1 MYKFY
6 PIEMRKITRNPL
18 VFSIFCVL
26 IISSSFLIFSSVK
39 FTFLLE
45 KRTLAETSCSIFT
58 VKDETSV
65 YFGNN
70 EDEGGDR
77 ERTDM
82 WFVPS
87 DDGQS
92 YGCVYVGFAE
102 NEPGGDDVDG
112 IEIGGM
118 NTEGLCFDGNGI
130 FPGEDVNYREDLG
143 SHYYYLTSR
152 GIILRECATV
162 EEVIIWYQTHNMGG
176 TWWGQTHW
184 ADKTGDAVVVSPG
197 VDGSIAFTRISG
209 DFLIS
214 TNFNVDHPGGTYYP
228 CPRYDYMTTR
238 LTEITTTDSLT
249 VENCANLL
257 DTLHVPQ
264 TYAYAGTVYSN
275 VYDLKQQVIYLYV
288 HGNYDDVVTLNLST
302 ELAKGYH
309 GYIIENLENSTPEEL
324 YAETDLWPI
333 EPSLSISSLSI
344 VLTLVIV
351 PSLIFFG
358 YWIFVIKRISK
369 IKNKGGDK
377 DGS

>member
-1 MYKFY
+1 
-6 PIEMRKITRNPL
+6 MRKLKRNPL
-18 VFSIFCVL
+18 MFSIFCVL
-26 IISSSFLIFSSVK
+26 ILSSTIILFSSFKFPCYLDNKTHVK
-39 FTFLLE
+39 TN
-45 KRTLAETSCSIFT
+45 CSIFT

-130 FPGEDVNYREDLG
+130 IPGEHVNYREDLG

-176 TWWGQTHW
+176 DWWGQTHW
-184 ADKTGDAVVVSPG
+184 ADKTGDAVVVSPAI
-197 VDGSIAFTRISG
+197 DGSIAFTRISG

-228 CPRYDYMTTR
+228 CPRFDFLTTR
-238 LTEITTTDSLT
+238 LTEITTTDNVSLD
-249 VENCANLL
+249 NCANLL
-257 DTLHVPQ
+257 EAVHVPQ
-264 TYAYAGTVYSN
+264 TYSYAGTVYSN
-275 VYDLKQQVIYLYV
+275 VYDLKKQVIYLYV
-288 HGNYDDVVTLNLST
+288 HGNYDEVVTLNLSA

-309 GYIIENLENSTPEEL
+309 GYVIENLEDSTPEEL
-324 YAETDLWPI
+324 FDESRLWPI
-333 EPSLSISSLSI
+333 EPSLSIASLSI
-344 VLTLVIV
+344 LLVLVVV
-351 PSLIFFG
+351 PILSFFG
-358 YWIFVIKRISK
+358 YWIFVIRK
-369 IKNKGGDK
+369 IAIIKDKGEKKN
-377 DGS
+377 GS

>member
-1 MYKFY
+1 MS
-6 PIEMRKITRNPL
+6 KITRNPL

-26 IISSSFLIFSSVK
+26 ILSSIFLIFSSLK
-39 FTFLLE
+39 FTFLLGE
-45 KRTLAETSCSIFT
+45 RTLAETSCSIFT
-58 VKDETSV
+58 VKAETSV

-82 WFVPS
+82 WFVSS

-130 FPGEDVNYREDLG
+130 VPGEDVNYREDLG

-184 ADKTGDAVVVSPG
+184 ADKTGDAVVVSPA

-238 LTEITTTDSLT
+238 LNEITTTDNVSI
-249 VENCANLL
+249 ENCAKLL
-257 DTLHVPQ
+257 DALHVPQ

-275 VYDLKQQVIYLYV
+275 VYDLQQQVIYLYV
-288 HGNYDDVVTLNLST
+288 HGNYEDVVILNLSR

-309 GYIIENLENSTPEEL
+309 GYIIESLGKSTPEEL
-324 YAETDLWPI
+324 YDTTAFWPI
-333 EPSLSISSLSI
+333 EPKPSLSSLI
-344 VLTLVIV
+344 ILLTLVVGPILM
-351 PSLIFFG
+351 SLG
-358 YWIFVIKRISK
+358 YWIFVIKHIRK
-369 IKNKGGDK
+369 IKDTRGKKNGN
-377 DGS
+377 

>member
-1 MYKFY
+1 M
-6 PIEMRKITRNPL
+6 EMRKNQNNIL
-18 VFSIFCVL
+18 VFFIISIL
-26 IISSSFLIFSSVK
+26 IISSSILLIYMNKINFQSNEEPIADSN
-39 FTFLLE
+39 
-45 KRTLAETSCSIFT
+45 CSIFT

-65 YFGNN
+65 FFGNN

-77 ERTDM
+77 KRTDM
-82 WFVPS
+82 WFVCAA
-87 DDGQS
+87 DNQS

-162 EEVIIWYQTHNMGG
+162 EEVIVWYQTHNMGG

-184 ADKTGDAVVVSPG
+184 ADKTGAAVVVSPA

-228 CPRYDYMTTR
+228 CPRFNFLTTR
-238 LTEITTTDSLT
+238 LTDIITTDNVSIET
-249 VENCANLL
+249 CANLL
-257 DTLHVPQ
+257 EAVHVPQ
-264 TYAYAGTVYSN
+264 TFAYAGTVYSN
-275 VYDLKQQVIYLYV
+275 VYDLKKQMIYLYV
-288 HGNYDDVVTLNLST
+288 QGNYDDVVTLNLSA

-309 GYIIENLENSTPEEL
+309 SYIIENLESSTPEEL
-324 YAETDLWPI
+324 YNVSNLWPI
-333 EPSLSISSLSI
+333 EPKLSISSLAI
-344 VLTLVIV
+344 LLTLVAV
-351 PSLIFFG
+351 PIFISAG
-358 YWIFVIKRISK
+358 YWIFVTRNIRKVDDKRGK
-369 IKNKGGDK
+369 K
-377 DGS
+377 DGN